1 MKNDVEGSVRP
12 EFRGRLFR
20 LQTTTKNQK
29 VKKQRTET
37 QRNKAS
43 LRQNTRGGR
52 STGVTVHAPGARL
65 ASEPRAT
72 VASVPVPI
80 RAVLSG

>member
-1 MKNDVEGSVRP
+1 MKDDVESDGYGSARP

-20 LQTTTKNQK
+20 LRLQTTTKKTKNGAN
-29 VKKQRTET
+29 VH
-37 QRNKAS
+37 S
-43 LRQNTRGGR
+43 GGR
-52 STGVTVHAPGARL
+52 STGVMVYAPGARL

-72 VASVPVPI
+72 VASVSHRA